1 MLIGA
6 HVSTAGGL
14 VKAHARGVELDCDA
28 IQIFNQSPR
37 MWKPTSWK
45 EPDIAEFRSLM
56 ESGPIKS
63 VIIHAVYLINLA
75 TKDREMRKKSL
86 TSLSHALRMGDAIGA
101 DGVVVHPGSTLK
113 EPLPASL
120 KRVGEAIK
128 QVLGESESC
137 RLLLENT
144 AGAGGTIGRSLEE
157 LYELVDLGG
166 GSKRIGVCLDCCH
179 MLASGFDIRT
189 DAGLSQVM
197 DDFESHLGLD
207 RLACVHVND
216 SAELLGSN
224 RDRHAYLP
232 DGELGEAGLSAFL
245 SEPRFEKL
253 PALLEKIGDDV
264 DKDKEQVA
272 TARRLRE
279 KGLARRKRRAAG
291 R

>member
-14 VKAHARGVELDCDA
+14 VKAHARGVELNCDA
-28 IQIFNQSPR
+28 IQVFNQSPR
-37 MWKPTSWK
+37 MWRPTQWK
-45 EPDIAEFRSLM
+45 DPDIEEFLELM
-56 ESGPIKS
+56 KGGPIKS
-63 VIIHAVYLINLA
+63 VVIHAVYLINLA
-75 TKDREMRKKSL
+75 TKDRDMRKKSL
-86 TSLSHALRMGDAIGA
+86 TSLAHALRMGDAIGA

-120 KRVGEAIK
+120 KRVGQAIK
-128 QVLGESESC
+128 QVLGESDSC
-137 RLLLENT
+137 RLLVENT

-179 MLASGFDIRT
+179 MLASGFDIRS
-189 DAGLSQVM
+189 DAGLTQVM

-207 RLACVHVND
+207 RLVCVHVND
-216 SAELLGSN
+216 SAAPLGSN
-224 RDRHAYLP
+224 RDRHEYLP
-232 DGELGEAGLSAFL
+232 DGELGEGGLSAFL

-264 DKDKEQVA
+264 EKDKEQVA
-272 TARRLRE
+272 TARRLRK
-279 KGLARRKRRAAG
+279 KGLARRKRRASRG
-291 R
+291 

>member
-120 KRVGEAIK
+120 KRVGQAIK
-128 QVLGESESC
+128 EVLGESESC

-166 GSKRIGVCLDCCH
+166 GSNRIGVCLDCCH

-207 RLACVHVND
+207 RLVCVHVND

-264 DKDKEQVA
+264 EKDKEQVA
-272 TARRLRE
+272 TARRLRK
-279 KGLARRKRRAAG
+279 KGLARRKRRAA
-291 R
+291 RR

>member
-45 EPDIAEFRSLM
+45 EPDIEEFRELM
-56 ESGPIKS
+56 DGGPIKS
-63 VIIHAVYLINLA
+63 VVIHAVYLINLA
-75 TKDREMRKKSL
+75 TKDRDMRKKSL

-120 KRVGEAIK
+120 KRVGQAIK
-128 QVLGESESC
+128 QVLGESDSC
-137 RLLLENT
+137 RLLVENT
-144 AGAGGTIGRSLEE
+144 AGAGGTIGRSLDE
-157 LYELVDLGG
+157 LYEIVDLGG

-179 MLASGFDIRT
+179 MLASGFDIRS

-207 RLACVHVND
+207 RLHCVHVND
-216 SAELLGSN
+216 SAVPLGSN
-224 RDRHAYLP
+224 RDRHEYLP

-253 PALLEKIGDDV
+253 PALLEKIGDDP
-264 DKDKEQVA
+264 DKDREQVA
-272 TARRLRE
+272 TARRLRR
-279 KGLARRKRRAAG
+279 KGLARRKRRA
-291 R
+291 RR

>member
-45 EPDIAEFRSLM
+45 EPDIDEFRSLM
-56 ESGPIKS
+56 DGGPIES
-63 VIIHAVYLINLA
+63 VVIHAVYLINLA

-120 KRVGEAIK
+120 KRVGQAIK

-189 DAGLSQVM
+189 DAGLGQVM

-207 RLACVHVND
+207 RLRCVHVND
-216 SAELLGSN
+216 SAVPLGSN
-224 RDRHAYLP
+224 RDRHEYLP

-253 PALLEKIGDDV
+253 PALLEKIGDDP
-264 DKDKEQVA
+264 DKDREQVA
-272 TARRLRE
+272 TARRLRK
-279 KGLARRKRRAAG
+279 KGLARRKRRA
-291 R
+291 RR